1 VSEPAVRIEGLSK
14 RYHIGSTRKT
24 SGDLRETLADV
35 GNRLWGRIA
44 GRPPGSPVAGDEIWA
59 LRDVSF
65 EIGEGDVVGVLGRN
79 GSGKST
85 LLKILSRITEPTE
98 GRATVRGRLSSLL
111 EVGTGF
117 HPDLTGR
124 ENVFLNGA
132 IMGMR
137 RSETLRKFDEIVAFA
152 EVEQF
157 IDTPVK
163 HYSSGMY
170 MRLAF
175 AVAAHLESDIL
186 VVDEVLAVGDAEFQ
200 KKCLGK
206 MKDVSGQGRTVLFV
220 SHNLSAVKM
229 LCNKSLLLSQG
240 RLIEFGETEGAL
252 RTYMS
257 TGLAAGSSR
266 AWRSRAE
273 APRGDR
279 MWLKAARVAQGDV
292 CREQVDID
300 KPIRLEVDFVNE
312 DEGARLWVT
321 IVLFDAFG
329 VCVLTTASTPRGNLL
344 EERWFCQPHPRGTFR
359 FSVTLP
365 ANFLNEGRYFVS
377 MTLAS
382 PNPPTEEMAADRI
395 ASFEVVDTGF
405 MREPGF
411 VGKWE
416 GVVRLPLEW
425 RGELIERE
433 QGHNQPA
440 ENTNQ
445 KSA

>member
-14 RYHIGSTRKT
+14 RYHIGSIRKT
-24 SGDLRETLADV
+24 SGDLRETLSAFA
-35 GNRLWGRIA
+35 NRLWS
-44 GRPPGSPVAGDEIWA
+44 RPTRRSAGSPDSDDTIWA
-59 LRDVSF
+59 LRDVTF
-65 EIGEGDVVGVLGRN
+65 EVAEGEVVGVLGRN

-98 GRATVRGRLSSLL
+98 GRAIVRGRLSSLL

-152 EVEQF
+152 EVEKF

-206 MKDVSGQGRTVLFV
+206 MRDVSGQGRTVLFV

-229 LCNKSLLLSQG
+229 LCSRAVLLSKGQ
-240 RLIEFGETEGAL
+240 LVQFGETEEIL
-252 RTYMS
+252 RSYMREDLDM
-257 TGLAAGSSR
+257 GGERCWSSR
-266 AWRSRAE
+266 EE
-273 APRGDR
+273 APGGERV
-279 MWLKAARVAQGDV
+279 WLKAARIIQQEA
-292 CREQVDID
+292 CRGQVVID
-300 KPIRLEVDFVNE
+300 KPVRVEVDFVNE
-312 DEGARLWVT
+312 DEGARYWVT
-321 IVLFDAFG
+321 FQFLDALG
-329 VCVLTTASTPRGNLL
+329 VCVLTTVSSPKGNLL

-359 FSVTLP
+359 FSVTFP
-365 ANFLNEGRYFVS
+365 GNFFNDGRYFLN
-377 MTLAS
+377 MTVAS
-382 PNPPTEEMAADRI
+382 PNPPRLELAGDRLT
-395 ASFEVVDTGF
+395 SFEVIDTGS

-411 VGKWE
+411 LGKWE
-416 GVVRLPLEW
+416 GVVRMPLEW
-425 RGELIERE
+425 RGELIES
-433 QGHNQPA
+433 G
-440 ENTNQ
+440 
-445 KSA
+445 SSI